1 LTFTIPQPVED
12 IGDHVRAA
20 GGRAY
25 VVGGSVR
32 DHLMGRAV
40 KDWDVEVYGV
50 DEERLEKLLGALGSV
65 NTVGKAFGVFKCRP
79 RGAADEVDVSIPRRD
94 SKTGPGHRGIAVE
107 GDPDLT
113 LEEACRRRDLTV
125 NAILFNLESR
135 TFIDPFDGRADLS
148 NALLRAVD
156 TSTFLEDPLRAL
168 RVVQFC
174 ARLGFKVDPELHEL
188 CRTAPLEELPVERVR
203 GEWDKLLLSADQPSL
218 GIQLA
223 RSTALL
229 ERLFPE
235 ACVFDDAGEDAVLD
249 RLATTSRN
257 LLEDEGRRLTLM
269 LTGWLAGCSQDA
281 VAHTLDRLGVFRV
294 GGYSVR
300 DQVTALHAHWR
311 DAIDTA
317 ASLRRMATHCEVHL
331 VLGLRTAHGEQ
342 MDAVEARA
350 AALGVLHAPMPPLLM
365 GRHLQEMG
373 VKPGPKMGDV
383 LRAVYDQQ
391 VEGVITTLEDAR
403 SAARK
408 LYEDT

>member
-1 LTFTIPQPVED
+1 M
-12 IGDHVRAA
+12 
-20 GGRAY
+20 
-25 VVGGSVR
+25 VGGSVR
-32 DHLMGRAV
+32 DHLMGRPV

-50 DEERLEKLLGALGSV
+50 NEERLEKILGALGSV

-79 RGAADEVDVSIPRRD
+79 RGASDEIDVSIPRRD
-94 SKTGPGHRGIAVE
+94 SKTGPGHRGITVE
-107 GDPDLT
+107 GDPELT
-113 LEEACRRRDLTV
+113 IEEACRRRDLTV
-125 NAILFNLESR
+125 NAILFDLESR
-135 TFIDPFDGRADLS
+135 TFIDPFDGRHDLS

-174 ARLGFKVDPELHEL
+174 ARLEFNVDPALRTL
-188 CRTAPLEELPVERVR
+188 CREASLEELPVERIR
-203 GEWDKLLLSADQPSL
+203 GEWDKLLLRANRPSFGL
-218 GIQLA
+218 EIA

-235 ACVFDDAGEDAVLD
+235 AWVFDEPEQDQTLD
-249 RLATTSRN
+249 RLATTSRAR
-257 LLEDEGRRLTLM
+257 LEDAGRRLALM
-269 LTGWLAGCSQDA
+269 LTGWLAGCSQEA

-311 DAIDTA
+311 DAVDTDA
-317 ASLRRMATHCEVHL
+317 ALRRMATRCEVHL
-331 VLGLRTAHGEQ
+331 ALGLRAAHGEQ
-342 MDAVEARA
+342 VDEVEARA

-373 VKPGPKMGDV
+373 IKPGPKMGEL
-383 LRAVYDQQ
+383 LRTVYDQQ
-391 VEGVITTLEDAR
+391 VDGTITTLDEAR

-408 LYEDT
+408 IDEDT